1 MIIVKLV
8 GGLGNQLFQY
18 ATARSISL
26 RKGVEFKLDNN
37 VYKESLGHNI
47 LRYKLN
53 RFNVIE
59 NFATDEEIKKYS
71 NEVPV
76 SFFQRAYNFFLTK
89 KLNIPNRYNKKSHLI
104 ERFDDKIDGRIIDCR
119 DGMYLEGW
127 FGKEAYF
134 RDFRSELERDLSLKN
149 PPASE
154 NQKLLEKIENCNSVS
169 VHMRRGDIAAG
180 IHNSFFRLL
189 PLSYYEEALKIITDR
204 VKDPVFYIFSD
215 SIDWVKENFKIDW
228 PIVYV
233 DNNGDREYED
243 LNLMMHCKNHIIA
256 NSTFSYWGA
265 WLGDRPDHVVV
276 APETWYNDAEANAKV
291 DHRLMYPEHWV
302 LV

>member
-1 MIIVKLV
+1 MIILKLV

-26 RKGVEFKLDNN
+26 RNGVEFKLDNN
-37 VYKESLGHNI
+37 IYKESLNHDI

-53 RFNVIE
+53 RFNVVE
-59 NFATDEEIKKYS
+59 NFASDEEIKKYR
-71 NEVPV
+71 NEIPV
-76 SFFQRAYNFFLTK
+76 SFTERLYNYIFTK
-89 KLNIPNRYNKKSHLI
+89 RLNLPNRYNKKSHVI
-104 ERFDDKIDGRIIDCR
+104 ERFDDKIDPRILNCR
-119 DGMYLEGW
+119 EAYLEGW

-134 RDFRSELERDLSLKN
+134 RDFRSELEKDLSLKN
-149 PPASE
+149 PPSPE
-154 NQKLLEKIENCNSVS
+154 NQKLLKEIEECNSVS
-169 VHMRRGDIAAG
+169 IHLRRGDIAAG

-189 PLSYYEEALKIITDR
+189 PRSYYEEAIKIIKDR
-204 VKDPVFYIFSD
+204 VKNPVFFIFSD
-215 SIDWVKENFKIDW
+215 SIDWVRENFKLDS
-228 PIVYV
+228 PVVYV

-276 APETWYNDAEANAKV
+276 VPEIWYNDPEANAKT
-291 DHRLMYPEHWV
+291 DHRLMYPKSWI
-302 LV
+302 LI